1 MKTIY
6 VDHNIVHYFVA
17 GFPLGQDVARERNA
31 LDWIQADPDQR
42 RIVFSFW
49 NIIEASQEAPE
60 ARVHALA
67 RFMQECNPLWVA
79 DRRNIQRLEVKNY
92 VYAEIL
98 GHPEVAPTISVIKN
112 SLSEILDI
120 LRPQTVPIVGVTVD
134 RLATSFYRN
143 RGLRDQTRATM
154 EQATQALR
162 GLQEARQN
170 GTLTPEIDEETLRRW
185 LKPCIPNVGPEGQP
199 IEDIVRFVEVLEIC
213 VRQYKDLLAHCPC
226 MQAEIL
232 FEDYRTGDSRRNPRP
247 QDGPDLMH
255 AVVAVS
261 YCDAFV
267 TNDGYVHDQAQ
278 RYRRDTSRP
287 LIVTRTLC
295 DAVAALA

>member
-17 GFPLGQDVARERNA
+17 GFPLGRDEAQERNA

-42 RIVFSFW
+42 RIVFSLW
-49 NIIEASQEAPE
+49 NIIEASREEPE
-60 ARVHALA
+60 ARVQALA
-67 RFMQECNPLWVA
+67 RFMEECNPLWAVE
-79 DRRNIQRLEVKNY
+79 RRNIQHLEVKNY
-92 VYAEIL
+92 VYAEVL
-98 GHPEVAPTISVIKN
+98 GHPEVAPPISVIKN
-112 SLSEILDI
+112 YLSEVLDI
-120 LRPQTVPIVGVTVD
+120 LSPQAISMVGVTVD
-134 RLATSFYRN
+134 RLTTSFC
-143 RGLRDQTRATM
+143 RDRRFRDDFQAMM
-154 EQATQALR
+154 EQVPQVLR
-162 GLQEARQN
+162 GLQEARQS

-185 LKPCIPNVGPEGQP
+185 LIPCIPNVGPEGQP
-199 IEDIVRFVEVLEIC
+199 IDIVKFVEVLEVC

-232 FEDYRTGDSRRNPRP
+232 FKDYRTGDSRRNPQP
-247 QDGPDLMH
+247 QDGTDLMH

-267 TNDGYVHDQAQ
+267 TNDGYVYDQAQ

-287 LIVTRTLC
+287 LIVTKTLC
-295 DAVAALA
+295 DAVTALA